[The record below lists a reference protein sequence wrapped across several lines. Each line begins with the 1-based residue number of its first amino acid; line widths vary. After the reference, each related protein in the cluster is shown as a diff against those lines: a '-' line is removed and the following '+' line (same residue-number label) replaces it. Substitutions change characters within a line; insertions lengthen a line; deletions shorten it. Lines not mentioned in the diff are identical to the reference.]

1 MEKVRLRES
10 WVSSYPE
17 DVVITKDNVKDLGEM
32 IGFKAIKK
40 VYDARPHKYYERLY
54 YGAISDI
61 YRNKGINHV
70 YSDAYDYVQTA
81 ICFLLEH
88 VGKRL
93 NDVIGYKCGKPVT
106 IKLACYRKIN
116 LQLVYFEKYHK
127 NTVSVN
133 ALTHDPYAE
142 FNEVVEPNYTAV
154 DETIEK
160 MHLTQGEYETL
171 CCYMGGMQFVEIAR
185 FLSVQTCTIWRRRM
199 AIQRKYLALQR
210 D

>member
-1 MEKVRLRES
+1 MKEVGVSK
-10 WVSSYPE
+10 VSSFPD

-32 IGFKAIKK
+32 IGFKAIKT
-40 VYDARPHKYYERLY
+40 VYDVRPHKYYERLY
-54 YGAISDI
+54 YGAIGDI
-61 YRNKGINHV
+61 YHNRGVKHV
-70 YSDAYDYVQTA
+70 YSDAYDYIQSA

-93 NDVIGYKCGKPVT
+93 NDVIGYKCGNPVT
-106 IKLACYRKIN
+106 VKLACYRKIN

-127 NTVSVN
+127 NTVSVD
-133 ALTHDPYAE
+133 ALTHDPYEE
-142 FNEVVEPNYTAV
+142 FHDTVEQDYTAV

-185 FLSVQTCTIWRRRM
+185 FLSVQCSTVWRRRM

>member
-1 MEKVRLRES
+1 MKEVG
-10 WVSSYPE
+10 VSKISGFSD

-32 IGFKAIKK
+32 IGFKAIKT
-40 VYDARPHKYYERLY
+40 VYDVRPHKYYERLY
-54 YGAISDI
+54 YGAIGDI
-61 YRNKGINHV
+61 YHNRGVKHV
-70 YSDAYDYVQTA
+70 YSDAYDYIQSA

-93 NDVIGYKCGKPVT
+93 NDVIGCKCGKPVT
-106 IKLACYRKIN
+106 VKLACYRKIN

-127 NTVSVN
+127 NTVSVD
-133 ALTHDPYAE
+133 ALTHDPYEE
-142 FNEVVEPNYTAV
+142 FNDTVKQDYTAV